1 MPFETDASAP
11 TSQEIFD
18 SSKVK
23 WGPLGYSDAGQ
34 IDDLTEDSIGYV
46 TWITGRY
53 FSDFV
58 PVGNAE
64 NFDSA
69 VYSAF
74 TPVPLVG
81 TPHLIRLARRAVRMR
96 VEQEA
101 YQDQPGYI
109 DTASDDVI
117 QSFTAG
123 AYSETRRDTSTLR
136 GGRQAQRLL
145 LNSSPSLNDL
155 LMQLMTDE
163 RRDYWNTVLGGGYLP
178 AFMVEEVDW
187 SLVGKTPI
195 YPSLAG
201 DPASPLPSMG
211 AMWWE

>member
-1 MPFETDASAP
+1 MPFDADATAP
-11 TSQEIFD
+11 TAQEIFE

-23 WGPLGYSDAGQ
+23 WPTLGVADAAE
-34 IDDLTEDSIGYV
+34 IDETVEDAIGYV

-64 NFDSA
+64 NFDAA

-74 TPVPLVG
+74 TPVALG
-81 TPHLIRLARRAVRMR
+81 LTPHLIRMARRAVRMR
-96 VEQEA
+96 VEQEV

-109 DTASDDVI
+109 STASDDVV
-117 QSFTAG
+117 QSFSAG
-123 AYSETRRDTSTLR
+123 PYSETRAQTSTLR
-136 GGRQAQRLL
+136 GGRQAAKLL

-163 RRDYWNTVLGGGYLP
+163 RREYWNMVLGGGYLP
-178 AFMVEEVDW
+178 SFMVEEVDW

-195 YPSLAG
+195 FPSLAG
-201 DPASPLPSMG
+201 DPATALGPT
-211 AMWWE
+211 WWE

>member
-1 MPFETDASAP
+1 MPFETDATAP
-11 TSQEIFD
+11 TSTEIFA

-23 WGPLGYSDAGQ
+23 WPTLGYTDPVD
-34 IDDLTEDSIGYV
+34 IDEIVEDSIGYV

-58 PVGNAE
+58 PTGNTE
-64 NFDSA
+64 SFDSA

-81 TPHLIRLARRAVRMR
+81 SPHLIRLARRAVRMR
-96 VEQEA
+96 VEQEV

-109 DTASDDVI
+109 STASDDVI
-117 QSFTAG
+117 QSFSAG

-136 GGRQAQRLL
+136 GGRSAQRLL

-163 RRDYWNTVLGGGYLP
+163 RRDYWNMVLGGGYLP

-201 DPASPLPSMG
+201 DPASALGPT
-211 AMWWE
+211 WWE